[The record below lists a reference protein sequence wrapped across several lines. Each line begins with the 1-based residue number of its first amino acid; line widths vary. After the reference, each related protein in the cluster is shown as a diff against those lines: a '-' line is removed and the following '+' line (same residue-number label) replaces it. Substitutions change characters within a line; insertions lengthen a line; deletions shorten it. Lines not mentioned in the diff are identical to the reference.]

1 MSDNPLTGEV
11 ADSKLAAVFATRRAA
26 QEAADALIASSGL
39 QSAQVKV
46 IRPDSADVAIKLEPE
61 GGGIW
66 RTIIKAHAKLAVV
79 GGILGLVAFGVLYAM
94 GIPMVVQSP
103 VAAGLVLMAF
113 GITGG
118 LMLGGLVALRPDH
131 DRYVQATRDAM
142 EEGRS
147 TVVVHALSGEQQQA
161 AADFLSSRGGEVTQ
175 TL

>member
-1 MSDNPLTGEV
+1 MRDNPLTGEV
-11 ADSKLAAVFATRRAA
+11 SDSKLAAVFASRSAA
-26 QEAADALIASSGL
+26 QAAADALIASSGL
-39 QSAQVKV
+39 QPTQVKV

-79 GGILGLVAFGVLYAM
+79 GGVLGLVAFGVLYAL

-103 VAAGLVLMAF
+103 IAAALVLLGF
-113 GITGG
+113 GITAG

-142 EEGRS
+142 DEGRS
-147 TVVVHALSGEQQQA
+147 TVVVHALSGEQQKA
-161 AADFLSSRGGEVTQ
+161 AAEFLSSRGGEVTR

>member
-26 QEAADALIASSGL
+26 QEAADALVAGTGL

-66 RTIIKAHAKLAVV
+66 RTIVRAHAKLAVA
-79 GGILGLVAFGVLYAM
+79 GGIVGLLAFAALYAL
-94 GIPMVVQSP
+94 GIAMVVRSP
-103 VAAGLVLMAF
+103 VAAGLVLLAF
-113 GITGG
+113 GTIGG

-161 AADFLSSRGGEVTQ
+161 AADFLASRGGEVTR

>member
-11 ADSKLAAVFATRRAA
+11 ADSKLAAVFETHREARD
-26 QEAADALIASSGL
+26 AADALILHSDL
-39 QSAQVKV
+39 QAAQVKV

-66 RTIIKAHAKLAVV
+66 RTIVRAHIRLGVV
-79 GGILGLVAFGVLYAM
+79 GAVLGLVAFAILYSIGV
-94 GIPMVVQSP
+94 PMVVQLP
-103 VAAGLVLMAF
+103 VVAALVLFAF
-113 GITGG
+113 GTVGG

-142 EEGRS
+142 DEGRS
-147 TVVVHALSGEQQQA
+147 TVVVHALSGDQQA
-161 AADFLSSRGGEVTQ
+161 TAAAFLASRGGEVTR

>member
-11 ADSKLAAVFATRRAA
+11 ADSKLAAVFANRRAA
-26 QEAADALIASSGL
+26 QDAADALVSSTDL
-39 QSAQVKV
+39 QQAQVKV

-61 GGGIW
+61 GRGIW
-66 RTIIKAHAKLAVV
+66 RTIVRAHAKLGVLGAV
-79 GGILGLVAFGVLYAM
+79 LGLVAFGVLYAA
-94 GIPMVVQSP
+94 GVPMVVQSP
-103 VAAGLVLMAF
+103 VAAGLVLLGF
-113 GITGG
+113 GATAG

-161 AADFLSSRGGEVTQ
+161 AADFLASRGGEVTR